1 MGWLRWYY
9 RCECL
14 DLDHSRRCSVDE
26 EGGDSDN
33 QEDDED
39 REDEEIK
46 NRENIA
52 NEVTAGDN
60 ENTIT
65 VQVTDY
71 ETGLEQLQ
79 VSQL

>member
-1 MGWLRWYY
+1 M
-9 RCECL
+9 
-14 DLDHSRRCSVDE
+14 DE

-33 QEDDED
+33 LDDDED
-39 REDEEIK
+39 REDEETK

-52 NEVTAGDN
+52 NEVTAEDN

>member
-1 MGWLRWYY
+1 M
-9 RCECL
+9 

-26 EGGDSDN
+26 EGGDIDN
-33 QEDDED
+33 LDDDED

-46 NRENIA
+46 HTENIE
-52 NEVTAGDN
+52 NEVTAVDN